1 MTTSLA
7 LAILSLLF
15 GMLLFFKGSASWG
28 SKSNSLSLLR
38 VCLAFCFFI
47 IMWDTANDL
56 KIATVQ
62 SGVSLGSNGKPTKV
76 GRPTSSSAARTV
88 VKEKYV
94 LLQFMLGLVGF
105 LYLLGR
111 PDTWQFAR
119 RFALA
124 LRGVDAKPD
133 YEHMTS
139 AAPPTAPVVTTEKE
153 FEELLRTRATPEEG
167 GI

>member
-28 SKSNSLSLLR
+28 SKSNFLSLLR
-38 VCLAFCFFI
+38 VCMAFCFFI

-56 KIATVQ
+56 KIAAVQ
-62 SGVSLGSNGKPTKV
+62 SGLSAESGEKVKKV
-76 GRPTSSSAARTV
+76 GRPPAAAPARTV
-88 VKEKYV
+88 VKEKYA

-133 YEHMTS
+133 HEHT
-139 AAPPTAPVVTTEKE
+139 ALPVAPPLVATEKE
-153 FEELLRTRATPEEG
+153 FEEILKTRAVPEEG
-167 GI
+167 GV

>member
-1 MTTSLA
+1 MFSKPVILA
-7 LAILSLLF
+7 VLALLF

-47 IMWDTANDL
+47 IMWDTANDYR
-56 KIATVQ
+56 IAEVQ
-62 SGVSLGSNGKPTKV
+62 TGGSASDPKQKRVSRV
-76 GRPTSSSAARTV
+76 TSSASARSV
-88 VKEKYV
+88 VKEKYS

-105 LYLLGR
+105 LYLLSR

-124 LRGVDAKPD
+124 LRGVDSRPD
-133 YEHMTS
+133 HEYLSQDLPPVSLPPMKEEDFEDLLKTK
-139 AAPPTAPVVTTEKE
+139 APIE
-153 FEELLRTRATPEEG
+153 
-167 GI
+167 